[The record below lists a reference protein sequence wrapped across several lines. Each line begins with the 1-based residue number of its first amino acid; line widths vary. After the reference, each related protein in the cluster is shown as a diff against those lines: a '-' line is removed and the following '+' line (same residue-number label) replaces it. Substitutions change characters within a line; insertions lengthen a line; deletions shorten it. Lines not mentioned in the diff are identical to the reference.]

1 MQEEEKTTKM
11 QLQDT
16 IDNGESVVQIAEIG
30 KVVGSDIDGN
40 PVEQE
45 LDEESLKNLADKLN
59 ASGREVLVDRDH
71 ASSKPGLDRDTS
83 AQGWAS
89 EFEVREGQGLFGKIR
104 WSDIGKKLVENRVF
118 RWLSPV
124 FKIGSDKK
132 PVDMQAI
139 ALTNTPSQM
148 LLKPVLNQ
156 AADEQ
161 KIEQKIED
169 NNQEEISESK
179 DMNIEDIKKIVFD
192 VLKEAGLAVDGK
204 AVDDKAVNGKAVDDA
219 VVEEVKREI
228 AEDKLDK
235 LEDEAEMKA
244 AEALV
249 ESMTEEKAK
258 EEVKNAAC
266 GKVKD
271 EVKNEV
277 CDEAKDEV
285 KEEVIKAEVLNQ
297 KPTIGLAARGD
308 ADKWRSMNHT
318 EFMKYIESGAY
329 KKDL

>member
-1 MQEEEKTTKM
+1 MQEEKTNSM

-30 KVVGSDIDGN
+30 RVMGSDIDGN

-45 LDEESLKNLADKLN
+45 LDEESLKKLADKLN
-59 ASGREVLVDRDH
+59 ASGREILVDRDH
-71 ASSKPGLDRDTS
+71 ASSKPGLERDTS

-89 EFEVREGQGLFGKIR
+89 EFEVREGQGLFGKVK

-124 FKIGSDKK
+124 FKLGSDKK

-139 ALTNTPSQM
+139 ALTNTPSQI

-156 AADEQ
+156 AAVEETAEEVE
-161 KIEQKIED
+161 K
-169 NNQEEISESK
+169 QEESTSERK
-179 DMNIEDIKKIVFD
+179 DMDIEEIKKIVFD
-192 VLKEAGLAVDGK
+192 VLKEAGLAKDGK
-204 AVDDKAVNGKAVDDA
+204 AA

-228 AEDKLDK
+228 AEEKLDK

-249 ESMTEEKAK
+249 ESATAK
-258 EEVKNAAC
+258 EDEVKNEAC

-277 CDEAKDEV
+277 CDEVK

-308 ADKWRSMNHT
+308 ADKWRNMSHK

-329 KKDL
+329 KQDL

>member
-1 MQEEEKTTKM
+1 MQEENTKM

-30 KVVGSDIDGN
+30 RVMGSDIDGN

-45 LDEESLKNLADKLN
+45 LDEESLKKLADKLN

-156 AADEQ
+156 SADEES
-161 KIEQKIED
+161 IENK
-169 NNQEEISESK
+169 EISESK
-179 DMNIEDIKKIVFD
+179 DMDIEEIKKIVFD
-192 VLKEAGLAVDGK
+192 VLKEAGLTK
-204 AVDDKAVNGKAVDDA
+204 DDKAMLA
-219 VVEEVKREI
+219 EEIKKEV
-228 AEDKLDK
+228 AEEKLDK

-249 ESMTEEKAK
+249 EAASAK
-258 EEVKNAAC
+258 EDEVKNAAC
-266 GKVKD
+266 GAKD

-285 KEEVIKAEVLNQ
+285 KDEVIKAEVLNQ
-297 KPTIGLAARGD
+297 KPTIGLAANAN

>member
-1 MQEEEKTTKM
+1 MQEEKTTKM

-16 IDNGESVVQIAEIG
+16 IDNGESVVQIAGIG
-30 KVVGSDIDGN
+30 KVIGSDVDGN

-45 LDEESLKNLADKLN
+45 LDEESLRKLADKLN
-59 ASGREVLVDRDH
+59 ASGREILVDRDH

-89 EFEVREGQGLFGKIR
+89 EFEVREGQGLFGKVK
-104 WSDIGKKLVENRVF
+104 WSDLGKKLVENRVF

-124 FKIGSDKK
+124 FKLGSDKK
-132 PVDMQAI
+132 PVDMNAI

-148 LLKPVLNQ
+148 LIKPVLNQ
-156 AADEQ
+156 AADEES
-161 KIEQKIED
+161 IENKEMVEGKEMD
-169 NNQEEISESK
+169 
-179 DMNIEDIKKIVFD
+179 IEDIKKIVFD
-192 VLKEAGLAVDGK
+192 VLKEAGLVVDGK
-204 AVDDKAVNGKAVDDA
+204 A
-219 VVEEVKREI
+219 VVEEVKKEM
-228 AEDKLDK
+228 AEEKLDK

-244 AEALV
+244 AEAIV
-249 ESMTEEKAK
+249 ESAAK
-258 EEVKNAAC
+258 EEVKNEAC

-277 CDEAKDEV
+277 CDEVK

-297 KPTIGLAARGD
+297 KPTIGLAAKGD
-308 ADKWRSMNHT
+308 ADKWRNMSQS
-318 EFMKYIESGAY
+318 EFIKYIDSGAY

>member
-1 MQEEEKTTKM
+1 MQEEKTNSM

-45 LDEESLKNLADKLN
+45 LDEESLKKLADKLN
-59 ASGREVLVDRDH
+59 ASGREILVDRDH

-89 EFEVREGQGLFGKIR
+89 EFEVREGQGLFGKVK
-104 WSDIGKKLVENRVF
+104 WSDLGKKLVENRVF

-124 FKIGSDKK
+124 FKLGSDKK

-139 ALTNTPSQM
+139 ALTNTPSQI

-156 AADEQ
+156 AAGAETAEEVE
-161 KIEQKIED
+161 K
-169 NNQEEISESK
+169 QEEFKQEETK
-179 DMNIEDIKKIVFD
+179 DMDIEEIKKIVFD
-192 VLKEAGLAVDGK
+192 VLKEAGLATDGK
-204 AVDDKAVNGKAVDDA
+204 DA
-219 VVEEVKREI
+219 VVEAVKREV
-228 AEDKLDK
+228 AEEKLDK

-249 ESMTEEKAK
+249 ESATAK
-258 EEVKNAAC
+258 EEEVKNEAC
-266 GKVKD
+266 GEVKD

-277 CDEAKDEV
+277 CDEVK

-297 KPTIGLAARGD
+297 KPTIGLAAKGD
-308 ADKWRSMNHT
+308 ADKWRSMDHT

-329 KKDL
+329 KQDL

>member
-1 MQEEEKTTKM
+1 MQEDITSNM

-16 IDNGESVVQIAEIG
+16 IDNGESVVQIAGIG
-30 KVVGSDIDGN
+30 KVIGSDVDGN

-45 LDEESLKNLADKLN
+45 LDEESLRKLADKLN
-59 ASGREVLVDRDH
+59 ASGREILVDRDH

-89 EFEVREGQGLFGKIR
+89 EFEVREGQGLFGKVK
-104 WSDIGKKLVENRVF
+104 WSDLGKKLVENRVF

-124 FKIGSDKK
+124 FKLGSDKK
-132 PVDMQAI
+132 PVDMNAI

-148 LLKPVLNQ
+148 LIKPVLNQ
-156 AADEQ
+156 AADEES
-161 KIEQKIED
+161 IENKEMVEGKEMD
-169 NNQEEISESK
+169 
-179 DMNIEDIKKIVFD
+179 IEDIKKIVFD
-192 VLKEAGLAVDGK
+192 VLKEAGLVVDGK
-204 AVDDKAVNGKAVDDA
+204 A
-219 VVEEVKREI
+219 VVEEVKKEM
-228 AEDKLDK
+228 AEEKLDK

-244 AEALV
+244 AEAIV
-249 ESMTEEKAK
+249 ESAAK
-258 EEVKNAAC
+258 EEVKNEAC

-277 CDEAKDEV
+277 CDEVK

-297 KPTIGLAARGD
+297 KPTIGLAAKGD
-308 ADKWRSMNHT
+308 ADKWRNMSQS
-318 EFMKYIESGAY
+318 EFIKYIDSGAY

>member
-1 MQEEEKTTKM
+1 M

-30 KVVGSDIDGN
+30 KVMGSDIDGN

-45 LDEESLKNLADKLN
+45 LDEESLKKLADKLN

-89 EFEVREGQGLFGKIR
+89 EFEVREGQGLFGKVK
-104 WSDIGKKLVENRVF
+104 WSDLGKKLVENRVF

-124 FKIGSDKK
+124 FKLGSDRK

-139 ALTNTPSQM
+139 ALTNTPSQI

-156 AADEQ
+156 AAVEETVEEVE
-161 KIEQKIED
+161 K
-169 NNQEEISESK
+169 QEESKQEKAK
-179 DMNIEDIKKIVFD
+179 DMDIEEIKKIVFD
-192 VLKEAGLAVDGK
+192 VLKEAGLATDGK
-204 AVDDKAVNGKAVDDA
+204 DA
-219 VVEEVKREI
+219 VVEAVKREV
-228 AEDKLDK
+228 AEEKLDK
-235 LEDEAEMKA
+235 LEDAAEMKA

-249 ESMTEEKAK
+249 ESATAK
-258 EEVKNAAC
+258 EEVKNEAC

-277 CDEAKDEV
+277 CDEVK

-308 ADKWRSMNHT
+308 AEKWRNMSQS
-318 EFMKYIESGAY
+318 EFIKYIDSGAY

>member
-1 MQEEEKTTKM
+1 MQEEKTNSM

-16 IDNGESVVQIAEIG
+16 IDNGESVVQIAGIG
-30 KVVGSDIDGN
+30 RVIGSDVDGN

-45 LDEESLKNLADKLN
+45 LDEESLRKLADKLN
-59 ASGREVLVDRDH
+59 ASGREILVDRDH

-89 EFEVREGQGLFGKIR
+89 EFEVREGQGLFGKVK
-104 WSDIGKKLVENRVF
+104 WSDLGKKLVENRVF

-124 FKIGSDKK
+124 FKLGSDKK
-132 PVDMQAI
+132 PVDMNAI

-148 LLKPVLNQ
+148 LIKPVLNQ
-156 AADEQ
+156 AADEES
-161 KIEQKIED
+161 IENKEMVEGKEMD
-169 NNQEEISESK
+169 
-179 DMNIEDIKKIVFD
+179 IEDIKKIVFD

-204 AVDDKAVNGKAVDDA
+204 DA
-219 VVEEVKREI
+219 VVEAVKREV
-228 AEDKLDK
+228 AEEKLDK

-244 AEALV
+244 AEAIV
-249 ESMTEEKAK
+249 ESAAK
-258 EEVKNAAC
+258 DKEVKNEAC
-266 GKVKD
+266 GEVKD

-277 CDEAKDEV
+277 CDEVK

-297 KPTIGLAARGD
+297 KPTIGLAAKAD
-308 ADKWRSMNHT
+308 AEKWRSMSQS
-318 EFMKYIESGAY
+318 EFIKYIDSGAY

>member
-1 MQEEEKTTKM
+1 MQEEKTTNM

-16 IDNGESVVQIAEIG
+16 IDNGESVVQIAGIG
-30 KVVGSDIDGN
+30 RVIGSDVDGN

-45 LDEESLKNLADKLN
+45 LDEESLKKLADKLN
-59 ASGREVLVDRDH
+59 ASGREILVDRDH

-89 EFEVREGQGLFGKIR
+89 EFEVREGQGLFGKVK
-104 WSDIGKKLVENRVF
+104 WSDLGKKLVENRVF

-124 FKIGSDKK
+124 FKLGSDKK
-132 PVDMQAI
+132 PVDMNAI

-148 LLKPVLNQ
+148 LIKPVLNQ
-156 AADEQ
+156 AADEETVEEVE
-161 KIEQKIED
+161 K
-169 NNQEEISESK
+169 QEESKQEETK
-179 DMNIEDIKKIVFD
+179 DMNIDEIKKIVFD

-204 AVDDKAVNGKAVDDA
+204 DA
-219 VVEEVKREI
+219 VVEAVKREV
-228 AEDKLDK
+228 AEEKLDK

-244 AEALV
+244 AEAIV
-249 ESMTEEKAK
+249 ESAAK
-258 EEVKNAAC
+258 EEVKNEAC

-277 CDEAKDEV
+277 CDEVK

-297 KPTIGLAARGD
+297 KPTIGLAAKAD
-308 ADKWRSMNHT
+308 ADKWRSMSQS
-318 EFMKYIESGAY
+318 EFIKYIDSGAY

>member
-1 MQEEEKTTKM
+1 MQEDITSNM

-16 IDNGESVVQIAEIG
+16 IDNGESVVQIAGIG
-30 KVVGSDIDGN
+30 RVIGSDVDGN

-45 LDEESLKNLADKLN
+45 LDEESLRKLADKLN
-59 ASGREVLVDRDH
+59 ASGREILVDRDH

-89 EFEVREGQGLFGKIR
+89 EFEVREGQGLFGKVK
-104 WSDIGKKLVENRVF
+104 WSDLGKKLVENRVF

-124 FKIGSDKK
+124 FKLGSDKK
-132 PVDMQAI
+132 PVDMNAI

-148 LLKPVLNQ
+148 LIKPVLNQ
-156 AADEQ
+156 AADEES
-161 KIEQKIED
+161 IENKEMVEGKEMD
-169 NNQEEISESK
+169 
-179 DMNIEDIKKIVFD
+179 IEDIKKIVFD

-204 AVDDKAVNGKAVDDA
+204 DA
-219 VVEEVKREI
+219 VVEAVKREV
-228 AEDKLDK
+228 AEEKLDK

-249 ESMTEEKAK
+249 KTAAK
-258 EEVKNAAC
+258 EEVKNEAC
-266 GKVKD
+266 GEVKD

-277 CDEAKDEV
+277 CDEV

-297 KPTIGLAARGD
+297 KPTIGLAAKAD
-308 ADKWRSMNHT
+308 ADKWRNMSQS
-318 EFMKYIESGAY
+318 EFIKYIDSGAY

>member
-1 MQEEEKTTKM
+1 MQEDITSKM

-16 IDNGESVVQIAEIG
+16 IDNGESVVQIAGIG
-30 KVVGSDIDGN
+30 RVIGSDVDGN

-45 LDEESLKNLADKLN
+45 LDEESLRKLADKLN
-59 ASGREVLVDRDH
+59 ASGREILVDRDH

-89 EFEVREGQGLFGKIR
+89 EFEVREGQGLFGKVK
-104 WSDIGKKLVENRVF
+104 WSDLGKKLVENRVF

-124 FKIGSDKK
+124 FKLGSDKK
-132 PVDMQAI
+132 PVDMNAI

-148 LLKPVLNQ
+148 LIKPVLNQ
-156 AADEQ
+156 AADEES
-161 KIEQKIED
+161 IENKEMTEGKEMD
-169 NNQEEISESK
+169 
-179 DMNIEDIKKIVFD
+179 IEDIKKIVFD
-192 VLKEAGLAVDGK
+192 VLKEAGLVVDGK
-204 AVDDKAVNGKAVDDA
+204 DA
-219 VVEEVKREI
+219 VVEAVKREV
-228 AEDKLDK
+228 AEEKLDK

-249 ESMTEEKAK
+249 ESATAK
-258 EEVKNAAC
+258 DKEVKNEAC
-266 GKVKD
+266 GEVKD

-277 CDEAKDEV
+277 CDEVK

-297 KPTIGLAARGD
+297 KPTIGLAAKGD
-308 ADKWRSMNHT
+308 ADKWRSMDHK
-318 EFMKYIESGAY
+318 EFMKYIDSGAY

>member
-1 MQEEEKTTKM
+1 MQEDITSNM

-16 IDNGESVVQIAEIG
+16 IDNGESVVQIAGIG
-30 KVVGSDIDGN
+30 KVIGSDVDGN

-45 LDEESLKNLADKLN
+45 LDEESLRKLADKLN
-59 ASGREVLVDRDH
+59 ASGREILVDRDH

-89 EFEVREGQGLFGKIR
+89 EFEVREGQGLFGKVK
-104 WSDIGKKLVENRVF
+104 WSDLGKKLVENRVF

-124 FKIGSDKK
+124 FKLGSDKK
-132 PVDMQAI
+132 PVDMNAI

-148 LLKPVLNQ
+148 LIKPVLNQ
-156 AADEQ
+156 AADEES
-161 KIEQKIED
+161 IENKEMTEGKEMDIE
-169 NNQEEISESK
+169 E
-179 DMNIEDIKKIVFD
+179 IKKIVFD

-204 AVDDKAVNGKAVDDA
+204 DA
-219 VVEEVKREI
+219 VVEAVKREV
-228 AEDKLDK
+228 AEEKLDK

-249 ESMTEEKAK
+249 ESATAK
-258 EEVKNAAC
+258 EEEVKNEAC
-266 GKVKD
+266 GEVKD

-277 CDEAKDEV
+277 CDEVK

-297 KPTIGLAARGD
+297 KPTIGLAAKAD
-308 ADKWRSMNHT
+308 AEKWRNMSQS
-318 EFMKYIESGAY
+318 EFIKYIESGAY

>member
-30 KVVGSDIDGN
+30 RVIGSDVEGN

-45 LDEESLKNLADKLN
+45 LDEESLKKLADKLN

-89 EFEVREGQGLFGKIR
+89 EFEVREGQGLFGKVK

-124 FKIGSDKK
+124 FKLGSDKK

-139 ALTNTPSQM
+139 ALTNTPSQI

-156 AADEQ
+156 AAGEETVEEVE
-161 KIEQKIED
+161 K
-169 NNQEEISESK
+169 QEEFKPEETK
-179 DMNIEDIKKIVFD
+179 DMDIEEIKKIVFD
-192 VLKEAGLAVDGK
+192 VLKEAGLAKDGK
-204 AVDDKAVNGKAVDDA
+204 AA
-219 VVEEVKREI
+219 VVEEIKREI
-228 AEDKLDK
+228 AEEKLDK

-249 ESMTEEKAK
+249 ESAAK
-258 EEVKNAAC
+258 EDEVKNEAC

-277 CDEAKDEV
+277 CDEVK

-308 ADKWRSMNHT
+308 AEKWRSMNHT

-329 KKDL
+329 KQDL

>member
-1 MQEEEKTTKM
+1 MQEEKTNSM

-30 KVVGSDIDGN
+30 RVIGSDVEGN

-45 LDEESLKNLADKLN
+45 LDEESLKKLADKLN
-59 ASGREVLVDRDH
+59 ASGREILVDRDH

-89 EFEVREGQGLFGKIR
+89 EFEVREGQGLFGKVK

-124 FKIGSDKK
+124 FKLGSDKK

-139 ALTNTPSQM
+139 ALTNTPSQI

-156 AADEQ
+156 AADEES
-161 KIEQKIED
+161 IETKEVTEGKEMD
-169 NNQEEISESK
+169 
-179 DMNIEDIKKIVFD
+179 IEDIKKIVFE
-192 VLKEAGLAVDGK
+192 VLKEAGLVVDGK
-204 AVDDKAVNGKAVDDA
+204 AA
-219 VVEEVKREI
+219 VVEAVKKEI
-228 AEDKLDK
+228 AEEKLDK

-249 ESMTEEKAK
+249 ESATAKEEE
-258 EEVKNAAC
+258 EEVKNEAC

-277 CDEAKDEV
+277 CDEVK

-297 KPTIGLAARGD
+297 KPTIGLAAKAD
-308 ADKWRSMNHT
+308 AEKWRNMSQS
-318 EFMKYIESGAY
+318 EFIKYIDSGAY

>member
-1 MQEEEKTTKM
+1 MQEENTNM

-16 IDNGESVVQIAEIG
+16 IDNGESVVQIAGIG
-30 KVVGSDIDGN
+30 KVIGSDVDGN

-45 LDEESLKNLADKLN
+45 LDEESLKKLADKLN
-59 ASGREVLVDRDH
+59 ASGREILVDRDH

-89 EFEVREGQGLFGKIR
+89 EFEVREGQGLFGKVK
-104 WSDIGKKLVENRVF
+104 WSDLGKKLVENRVF

-124 FKIGSDKK
+124 FKLGSDKK
-132 PVDMQAI
+132 PIDMNAI

-148 LLKPVLNQ
+148 LIKPVLNQ
-156 AADEQ
+156 AADEES
-161 KIEQKIED
+161 IENK
-169 NNQEEISESK
+169 EITEGK
-179 DMNIEDIKKIVFD
+179 DMDIEDIKKIVFD
-192 VLKEAGLAVDGK
+192 VLKEAGLV
-204 AVDDKAVNGKAVDDA
+204 VDDKA
-219 VVEEVKREI
+219 VVEEVKKEM
-228 AEDKLDK
+228 AEEKLDK

-249 ESMTEEKAK
+249 ESAAK
-258 EEVKNAAC
+258 EEEVKNAAC
-266 GKVKD
+266 GEVKD

-277 CDEAKDEV
+277 CDEVK

-297 KPTIGLAARGD
+297 KPTIGLAAKGD
-308 ADKWRSMNHT
+308 ADKWRNMSQS
-318 EFMKYIESGAY
+318 EFIKYIDSGAY

>member
-1 MQEEEKTTKM
+1 MQEEKTTKM

-30 KVVGSDIDGN
+30 KVIGSDIDGN

-45 LDEESLKNLADKLN
+45 LDEESLKKLADKLN
-59 ASGREVLVDRDH
+59 ASGREILVDRDH
-71 ASSKPGLDRDTS
+71 ASSKPGLERDTS

-89 EFEVREGQGLFGKIR
+89 EFEVREGQGLFGKVK

-124 FKIGSDKK
+124 FKLGSDKK

-139 ALTNTPSQM
+139 ALTNTPSQI

-156 AADEQ
+156 AAVEETAEEVE
-161 KIEQKIED
+161 K
-169 NNQEEISESK
+169 QEESKPEETK
-179 DMNIEDIKKIVFD
+179 DMDIEEIKKIVFD
-192 VLKEAGLAVDGK
+192 VLKEAGLAKDGK
-204 AVDDKAVNGKAVDDA
+204 AA
-219 VVEEVKREI
+219 VVEEVKKEI
-228 AEDKLDK
+228 AEEKLDK

-249 ESMTEEKAK
+249 ESVTAK
-258 EEVKNAAC
+258 EDEVKNAAC

-277 CDEAKDEV
+277 CDEVK

-308 ADKWRSMNHT
+308 ADKWRNMNHK

-329 KKDL
+329 KQDL

>member
-1 MQEEEKTTKM
+1 MQEEKTTKM

-16 IDNGESVVQIAEIG
+16 IDNGESVVQIAELGRVI
-30 KVVGSDIDGN
+30 GSDVEGN

-45 LDEESLKNLADKLN
+45 LDEESLKKLADKLN
-59 ASGREVLVDRDH
+59 ASGREILVDRDH

-89 EFEVREGQGLFGKIR
+89 EFEVREGQGLFGKVK
-104 WSDIGKKLVENRVF
+104 WSDLGKKLVENRVF

-124 FKIGSDKK
+124 FKLGSDKK

-139 ALTNTPSQM
+139 ALTNTPSQI

-156 AADEQ
+156 AAGAETAEEVE
-161 KIEQKIED
+161 K
-169 NNQEEISESK
+169 QEESKQEETK
-179 DMNIEDIKKIVFD
+179 DMDIEEIKKIVFD

-204 AVDDKAVNGKAVDDA
+204 AA
-219 VVEEVKREI
+219 VVEEIKKEI
-228 AEDKLDK
+228 AEEKLDK

-249 ESMTEEKAK
+249 ESAAKEEKAK
-258 EEVKNAAC
+258 DEVKNEAC

-285 KEEVIKAEVLNQ
+285 KKEEVIKAEVLNQ

-308 ADKWRSMNHT
+308 ADKWRSMNHK

-329 KKDL
+329 KQDL

>member
-1 MQEEEKTTKM
+1 MQEDITSNM

-16 IDNGESVVQIAEIG
+16 IDNGESVVQIAGIG
-30 KVVGSDIDGN
+30 KVIGSDVDGN

-45 LDEESLKNLADKLN
+45 LDEESLRKLADKLN
-59 ASGREVLVDRDH
+59 ASGREILVDRDH

-89 EFEVREGQGLFGKIR
+89 EFEVREGQGLFGKVK
-104 WSDIGKKLVENRVF
+104 WSDLGKKLVENRVF

-156 AADEQ
+156 AADEES
-161 KIEQKIED
+161 IENK
-169 NNQEEISESK
+169 EIVEGK
-179 DMNIEDIKKIVFD
+179 EMDIEDIKKIVFD
-192 VLKEAGLAVDGK
+192 VLKEAGLVVDGK
-204 AVDDKAVNGKAVDDA
+204 A
-219 VVEEVKREI
+219 VVEEVKKEM
-228 AEDKLDK
+228 AEEKLDK

-244 AEALV
+244 AEAIV
-249 ESMTEEKAK
+249 ESAAK

-277 CDEAKDEV
+277 CDEVK

-297 KPTIGLAARGD
+297 KPTIGLAAKGD
-308 ADKWRSMNHT
+308 ADKWRNMNSS
-318 EFMKYIESGAY
+318 EFIKYIDSGAY

>member
-1 MQEEEKTTKM
+1 MQEENTKM
-11 QLQDT
+11 QLKDT

-30 KVVGSDIDGN
+30 KVMGSDVDGN

-45 LDEESLKNLADKLN
+45 LDEESLKKLADKLN
-59 ASGREVLVDRDH
+59 ASGREILVDRDH

-89 EFEVREGQGLFGKIR
+89 EFEVREGQGLFGKVK

-124 FKIGSDKK
+124 FKLGSDKK

-139 ALTNTPSQM
+139 ALTNTPSQI

-156 AADEQ
+156 AADVETV
-161 KIEQKIED
+161 EEFEE
-169 NNQEEISESK
+169 QEEVKPETK
-179 DMNIEDIKKIVFD
+179 DMDIEEIKKIVFD

-204 AVDDKAVNGKAVDDA
+204 AVNGKAVEDA
-219 VVEEVKREI
+219 VVEEIKREV
-228 AEDKLDK
+228 AEEKLDK

-249 ESMTEEKAK
+249 DSMTAK
-258 EEVKNAAC
+258 EEEVKNAAC

-277 CDEAKDEV
+277 CDEVKKD
-285 KEEVIKAEVLNQ
+285 EVIKAEVLNQ

-308 ADKWRSMNHT
+308 ADKWRSMSHT

-329 KKDL
+329 KQDL

>member
-1 MQEEEKTTKM
+1 MQEDITSNM

-16 IDNGESVVQIAEIG
+16 IDNGESVVQIAGIG
-30 KVVGSDIDGN
+30 KVIGSDIDGN

-45 LDEESLKNLADKLN
+45 LDEESLKKLADKLN
-59 ASGREVLVDRDH
+59 ASGREILVDRDH

-89 EFEVREGQGLFGKIR
+89 EFEVREGQGLFGKVK
-104 WSDIGKKLVENRVF
+104 WSDLGKKLVENRVF

-124 FKIGSDKK
+124 FKLGSDKK
-132 PVDMQAI
+132 PIDMNAI

-148 LLKPVLNQ
+148 LIKPVLNQ
-156 AADEQ
+156 AADEES
-161 KIEQKIED
+161 IENK
-169 NNQEEISESK
+169 EITEGK
-179 DMNIEDIKKIVFD
+179 DMDIEDIKKIVFD
-192 VLKEAGLAVDGK
+192 VLKEAGLV
-204 AVDDKAVNGKAVDDA
+204 VDDKAV
-219 VVEEVKREI
+219 VEEIKREV
-228 AEDKLDK
+228 AEEKLDK

-244 AEALV
+244 AEAIV
-249 ESMTEEKAK
+249 ESAAK

-277 CDEAKDEV
+277 CDEVK

-297 KPTIGLAARGD
+297 KPTIGLAAKGD
-308 ADKWRSMNHT
+308 ADKWRNMSQS
-318 EFMKYIESGAY
+318 EFIKYIDSGAY

>member
-1 MQEEEKTTKM
+1 MQEEKTNSM

-30 KVVGSDIDGN
+30 RVIGSDVEGN

-45 LDEESLKNLADKLN
+45 LDEESLKKLADKLN
-59 ASGREVLVDRDH
+59 ASGREILVDRDH

-89 EFEVREGQGLFGKIR
+89 EFEVREGQGLFGKVK

-124 FKIGSDKK
+124 FKLGSDKK

-139 ALTNTPSQM
+139 ALTNTPSQI

-156 AADEQ
+156 AADEES
-161 KIEQKIED
+161 IETKEVTEGKEMD
-169 NNQEEISESK
+169 
-179 DMNIEDIKKIVFD
+179 IEDIKKIVFE
-192 VLKEAGLAVDGK
+192 VLKEAGLVVDGK
-204 AVDDKAVNGKAVDDA
+204 AA
-219 VVEEVKREI
+219 VVEAVKKEI
-228 AEDKLDK
+228 AEEKLDK

-249 ESMTEEKAK
+249 ESATAKEE
-258 EEVKNAAC
+258 EEVKNEAC

-277 CDEAKDEV
+277 CDEVK

-297 KPTIGLAARGD
+297 KPTIGLAAKAD
-308 ADKWRSMNHT
+308 AEKWRNMSQS
-318 EFMKYIESGAY
+318 EFIKYIDSGAY

>member
-1 MQEEEKTTKM
+1 MQEEKTNSM

-30 KVVGSDIDGN
+30 RVIGSDVEGN

-45 LDEESLKNLADKLN
+45 LDEESLKKLADKLN
-59 ASGREVLVDRDH
+59 ASGREILVDRDH

-89 EFEVREGQGLFGKIR
+89 EFEVREGQGLFGKVK

-124 FKIGSDKK
+124 FKLGSDKK

-139 ALTNTPSQM
+139 ALTNTPSQI

-156 AADEQ
+156 AAGAETAEEVE
-161 KIEQKIED
+161 K
-169 NNQEEISESK
+169 QEELKQEETK
-179 DMNIEDIKKIVFD
+179 DMDIEEIKKIVFD
-192 VLKEAGLAVDGK
+192 VLKEAGLATDGK
-204 AVDDKAVNGKAVDDA
+204 AA

-228 AEDKLDK
+228 AEEKLDK

-249 ESMTEEKAK
+249 ESATAK
-258 EEVKNAAC
+258 EEEVKNEAC

-277 CDEAKDEV
+277 CDEVKKDEV

-297 KPTIGLAARGD
+297 KPTIGLAAKAD
-308 ADKWRSMNHT
+308 AEKWRNMSQS
-318 EFMKYIESGAY
+318 EFIKYIESGAY

>member
-1 MQEEEKTTKM
+1 M
-11 QLQDT
+11 QLEDT

-30 KVVGSDIDGN
+30 KVIGSDIDGN

-45 LDEESLKNLADKLN
+45 LDEESLKKLADKLN
-59 ASGREVLVDRDH
+59 ASGREILVDRDH
-71 ASSKPGLDRDTS
+71 ASSKPGLERDTS

-89 EFEVREGQGLFGKIR
+89 EFEVREGQGLFGKVK
-104 WSDIGKKLVENRVF
+104 WSDLGKKLVENRVF

-124 FKIGSDKK
+124 FKLGSDKK

-139 ALTNTPSQM
+139 ALTNTPSQI

-156 AADEQ
+156 AAGEETVEEVE
-161 KIEQKIED
+161 K
-169 NNQEEISESK
+169 QEESKPEETK
-179 DMNIEDIKKIVFD
+179 DMDIEEIKKIVFD

-204 AVDDKAVNGKAVDDA
+204 AA
-219 VVEEVKREI
+219 VVEEIKKEI
-228 AEDKLDK
+228 AEEKLDK

-249 ESMTEEKAK
+249 ESATAK
-258 EEVKNAAC
+258 EEEVKNAAC

-277 CDEAKDEV
+277 CDEVKKD
-285 KEEVIKAEVLNQ
+285 EVIKAEVLNQ

-308 ADKWRSMNHT
+308 ADKWRNMNHK

-329 KKDL
+329 KQDL

>member
-1 MQEEEKTTKM
+1 MQEEKTNSM

-30 KVVGSDIDGN
+30 RVIGSDVEGN

-45 LDEESLKNLADKLN
+45 LDEESLKKLADKLN
-59 ASGREVLVDRDH
+59 ASGREILVDRDH

-89 EFEVREGQGLFGKIR
+89 EFEVREGQGLFGKVK

-124 FKIGSDKK
+124 FKLGSDKK

-139 ALTNTPSQM
+139 ALTNTPSQI

-156 AADEQ
+156 APDAEETLEKKNEQ
-161 KIEQKIED
+161 EATTEG
-169 NNQEEISESK
+169 K
-179 DMNIEDIKKIVFD
+179 DMDIEEIKKIVFD

-204 AVDDKAVNGKAVDDA
+204 DA
-219 VVEEVKREI
+219 VVEAVKREV
-228 AEDKLDK
+228 AEEKLDK
-235 LEDEAEMKA
+235 LEDAAEIKA

-249 ESMTEEKAK
+249 KAAAKDK
-258 EEVKNAAC
+258 EEVKNEAC
-266 GKVKD
+266 GEVKD

-277 CDEAKDEV
+277 CDEAKKDEV

-297 KPTIGLAARGD
+297 KPTIGLAAKGD
-308 ADKWRSMNHT
+308 ADKWRSMDHK

>member
-1 MQEEEKTTKM
+1 MQEEEKKM
-11 QLQDT
+11 QLEDT

-30 KVVGSDIDGN
+30 RVMGSDIDGN

-45 LDEESLKNLADKLN
+45 LDEESLKKLADKLN
-59 ASGREVLVDRDH
+59 ASGREILVDRDH

-89 EFEVREGQGLFGKIR
+89 EFEVREGQGLFGKVK

-124 FKIGSDKK
+124 FKLGSDKK

-139 ALTNTPSQM
+139 ALTNTPSQI

-156 AADEQ
+156 AAGAENVEEVE
-161 KIEQKIED
+161 K
-169 NNQEEISESK
+169 QEEEVKQETK
-179 DMNIEDIKKIVFD
+179 DMEIEEIKKIVFD
-192 VLKEAGLAVDGK
+192 VLKEAGLAKDGK
-204 AVDDKAVNGKAVDDA
+204 DA
-219 VVEEVKREI
+219 VVEEIKREV
-228 AEDKLDK
+228 AEEKLDR
-235 LEDEAEMKA
+235 LEDAAEMKA

-249 ESMTEEKAK
+249 EATTAK
-258 EEVKNAAC
+258 DKEVKEDEVKNEAC

-277 CDEAKDEV
+277 CDEVK

-297 KPTIGLAARGD
+297 KPTIGLAAKGD

-329 KKDL
+329 KQDL

>member
-1 MQEEEKTTKM
+1 MQEDITSNM

-16 IDNGESVVQIAEIG
+16 IDNGESVVQIAGIG
-30 KVVGSDIDGN
+30 KVIGSDVDGN

-45 LDEESLKNLADKLN
+45 LDEESLKKLADKLN
-59 ASGREVLVDRDH
+59 ASRREILVDRDH

-89 EFEVREGQGLFGKIR
+89 EFEVREGQGLFGKVK
-104 WSDIGKKLVENRVF
+104 WSDLGKKLVENRVF

-124 FKIGSDKK
+124 FKLGSDKK
-132 PVDMQAI
+132 PIDMNAI

-148 LLKPVLNQ
+148 LIKPVLNQ
-156 AADEQ
+156 AADEES
-161 KIEQKIED
+161 IENK
-169 NNQEEISESK
+169 EITEGK
-179 DMNIEDIKKIVFD
+179 DMDIEDIKKIVFD
-192 VLKEAGLAVDGK
+192 VLKEAGLV
-204 AVDDKAVNGKAVDDA
+204 VDDKA
-219 VVEEVKREI
+219 VVEEVKKEM
-228 AEDKLDK
+228 AEEKLDK

-244 AEALV
+244 AEAIV
-249 ESMTEEKAK
+249 ESAAK

-277 CDEAKDEV
+277 CDEV

-297 KPTIGLAARGD
+297 KPTIGLAAKGD
-308 ADKWRSMNHT
+308 ADKWRNMSQS
-318 EFMKYIESGAY
+318 EFIKYIDSGAY

>member
-1 MQEEEKTTKM
+1 MQEEKTPLRM

-16 IDNGESVVQIAEIG
+16 IDNGESVVQIAGIG
-30 KVVGSDIDGN
+30 KVIGSDVDGN

-45 LDEESLKNLADKLN
+45 LDEESLRKLADKLN

-89 EFEVREGQGLFGKIR
+89 EFEVREGQGLFGKVK
-104 WSDIGKKLVENRVF
+104 WSDLGKKLVENRVF

-132 PVDMQAI
+132 PVDMNAI

-148 LLKPVLNQ
+148 LIKPVLNQ
-156 AADEQ
+156 AADEES
-161 KIEQKIED
+161 IENKEMVEGKEMDIE
-169 NNQEEISESK
+169 E
-179 DMNIEDIKKIVFD
+179 IKKIVFD

-204 AVDDKAVNGKAVDDA
+204 DA
-219 VVEEVKREI
+219 VVEAVKREV
-228 AEDKLDK
+228 AEEKLDK

-249 ESMTEEKAK
+249 ESAAK
-258 EEVKNAAC
+258 EEVKNEAC

-277 CDEAKDEV
+277 CDEVK

-297 KPTIGLAARGD
+297 KPTIGLAAKGD
-308 ADKWRSMNHT
+308 ADKWRNMSQS
-318 EFMKYIESGAY
+318 EFIKYIDSGAY

>member
-1 MQEEEKTTKM
+1 MQEDITSNM

-16 IDNGESVVQIAEIG
+16 IDNGESVVQIAGIG
-30 KVVGSDIDGN
+30 RVIGSDVDGN

-45 LDEESLKNLADKLN
+45 LDEESLRKLADKLN
-59 ASGREVLVDRDH
+59 ASGREILVDRDH

-89 EFEVREGQGLFGKIR
+89 EFEVREGQGLFGKVK
-104 WSDIGKKLVENRVF
+104 WSDLGKKLVENRVF

-124 FKIGSDKK
+124 FKLGSDKK
-132 PVDMQAI
+132 PVDMNAI

-148 LLKPVLNQ
+148 LIKPVLNQ
-156 AADEQ
+156 AADEES
-161 KIEQKIED
+161 IENKEMVEGKEMD
-169 NNQEEISESK
+169 
-179 DMNIEDIKKIVFD
+179 IEDIKKIVFD
-192 VLKEAGLAVDGK
+192 VLKEAGLVVDGK
-204 AVDDKAVNGKAVDDA
+204 A
-219 VVEEVKREI
+219 VVEEVKREV
-228 AEDKLDK
+228 AEEKLDK

-244 AEALV
+244 AEAIV
-249 ESMTEEKAK
+249 ESAAK
-258 EEVKNAAC
+258 EEVKNEAC
-266 GKVKD
+266 GEVKD

-277 CDEAKDEV
+277 CDEVK

-308 ADKWRSMNHT
+308 ADKWRNMNHT
-318 EFMKYIESGAY
+318 EFMKYIDSGAY

>member
-1 MQEEEKTTKM
+1 MQEDITSNM

-16 IDNGESVVQIAEIG
+16 IDNGESVVQIAGIG
-30 KVVGSDIDGN
+30 RVIGSDVDGN

-45 LDEESLKNLADKLN
+45 LDEESLRKLADKLN
-59 ASGREVLVDRDH
+59 ASGREILVDRDH

-89 EFEVREGQGLFGKIR
+89 EFEVREGQGLFGKVK
-104 WSDIGKKLVENRVF
+104 WSDLGKKLVENRVF

-124 FKIGSDKK
+124 FKLGSDKK
-132 PVDMQAI
+132 PVDMNAI

-148 LLKPVLNQ
+148 LIKPVLNQ
-156 AADEQ
+156 AADEES
-161 KIEQKIED
+161 IENKEMVEGKEMD
-169 NNQEEISESK
+169 
-179 DMNIEDIKKIVFD
+179 IEDIKKIVFD
-192 VLKEAGLAVDGK
+192 VLKEAGLVVDGK
-204 AVDDKAVNGKAVDDA
+204 A
-219 VVEEVKREI
+219 VVEEVKREM
-228 AEDKLDK
+228 AEEKLDK
-235 LEDEAEMKA
+235 LEDAAEMKA

-249 ESMTEEKAK
+249 ESAAK
-258 EEVKNAAC
+258 EEVKNEAC

-277 CDEAKDEV
+277 CDEVK

-297 KPTIGLAARGD
+297 KPTIGLAAKGD
-308 ADKWRSMNHT
+308 ADKWRNMSQS
-318 EFMKYIESGAY
+318 EFIKYIDSGAY